1 MSDLCWGGVREMRR
15 GSVRAVRALGAAALV
30 VGSWGLL
37 APPGAAAEGDAPTV
51 AQPRSLALG
60 FLGEE
65 PRRVEPAIA
74 HLAVSHAESAASF
87 VSRRAE
93 VDDTTTVRDAVESL
107 RMRDRM
113 PGVQRSLKALGF
125 ASVALDGRQSE
136 EFRNILCSWREAVGE
151 EPSRERLTLDEAR
164 RIQSMTRLPRP
175 RRYMVV
181 GLNVNLRCQSLA
193 WVVDGGTRYQRL
205 FRVSTGAIGLS
216 TSAGYHVI
224 ERRIDGLHNSSAYP
238 SPYGWNMYRPAY
250 FTSWGEALHGG
261 VTSSSVLWFPSS
273 HGCVRMLHPDI
284 DYLWRKGGNAIGT
297 SVYVYGAWQG

>member
-1 MSDLCWGGVREMRR
+1 MGGAMRGMRR
-15 GSVRAVRALGAAALV
+15 CGLRAACALGVTALV
-30 VGSWGLL
+30 VGALGLTST
-37 APPGAAAEGDAPTV
+37 PDVSAEGDSTTGTQA
-51 AQPRSLALG
+51 RSLALE
-60 FLGEE
+60 FLREE

-87 VSRRAE
+87 VSRRMS

-113 PGVQRSLKALGF
+113 PGVQRSLRALGF

-136 EFRNILCSWREAVGE
+136 EFRNILCSWREAMGE
-151 EPSRERLTLDEAR
+151 EPSRDRLTLDEAR

-175 RRYMVV
+175 REYMVV

-193 WVVDGGTRYQRL
+193 WVADGGTRYQRI

-261 VTSSSVLWFPSS
+261 VTSSSVLWYPSS

-284 DYLWRKGGNAIGT
+284 DYLWRKGGNSIGT
-297 SVYVYGAWQG
+297 AVYVYGAWQG